1 MASVEELCD
10 NIALINNS
18 QTVLSGSIHD
28 IKEKYK
34 SNIFEIAYR
43 AKENLQLSQIDYSI
57 NSLKDIRDVH
67 YSTVKINNGKTPNEL
82 LQQILPQAQV
92 VSFKEVLPSINDIF
106 IQEVSKIK
114 TMNKIL
120 LIIQR
125 EYLSRVKKRSFIVMT
140 IIGPILMAAM
150 IILPAFLADWSEATE
165 KRVAVLDETGW
176 FLEKFKDQDN
186 ITFYYV
192 FDDLETEKRML

>member
-106 IQEVSKIK
+106 IQEVSK
-114 TMNKIL
+114 
-120 LIIQR
+120 
-125 EYLSRVKKRSFIVMT
+125 
-140 IIGPILMAAM
+140 
-150 IILPAFLADWSEATE
+150 
-165 KRVAVLDETGW
+165 
-176 FLEKFKDQDN
+176 
-186 ITFYYV
+186 
-192 FDDLETEKRML
+192 